1 MIVTVVPKADPP
13 YALVEGIQS
22 GRALSTLIRA
32 VLHWSAFGRH
42 DYVIVDLNSFGDWS
56 PRVANEL
63 AAVAG
68 AAADAGHWLAFFPV
82 ATDWMCGA
90 DDGRFHGFLDR
101 AHAQRAMQQH
111 WRAQARVSVAR
122 RPVTLTPGSWR
133 GKVPRRVPCARF
145 QLGRRFRWERA

>member
-1 MIVTVVPKADPP
+1 
-13 YALVEGIQS
+13 
-22 GRALSTLIRA
+22 
-32 VLHWSAFGRH
+32 
-42 DYVIVDLNSFGDWS
+42 
-56 PRVANEL
+56 
-63 AAVAG
+63 
-68 AAADAGHWLAFFPV
+68 
-82 ATDWMCGA
+82 MCGA

-111 WRAQARVSVAR
+111 RRAQARVSVAR